1 MKERDKPIGF
11 QSAGQVALIGDRY
24 KIYGKG
30 TRKNQSGKMPALKLF
45 DLVDDPAEK
54 NDLAT
59 KQPEILKTMALDLEK
74 WRASCRRSDKGADYS
89 AK

>member
-1 MKERDKPIGF
+1 
-11 QSAGQVALIGDRY
+11 
-24 KIYGKG
+24 
-30 TRKNQSGKMPALKLF
+30 MPALKLF

-59 KQPEILKTMALDLEK
+59 KHPEILKSMALDLEK